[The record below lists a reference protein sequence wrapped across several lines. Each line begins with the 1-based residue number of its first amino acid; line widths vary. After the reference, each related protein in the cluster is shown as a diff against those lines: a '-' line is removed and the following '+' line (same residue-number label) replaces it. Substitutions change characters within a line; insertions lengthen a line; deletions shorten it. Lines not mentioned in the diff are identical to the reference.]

1 MEVNVDRQKMIVE
14 IEKDLAE
21 YEVEY
26 QSTIEIY
33 KSKLAEYSIYVTKQ
47 VEDSTTKTI
56 RSPPYPPT
64 SKKEEFEES
73 LEMLKAHV
81 GETIKMED
89 HEFKGLKSGIKDL
102 HVSNT
107 IATTSLSALSY

>member
-1 MEVNVDRQKMIVE
+1 MIAE
-14 IEKDLAE
+14 IEKELTE

-26 QSTIEIY
+26 QKIIEIY
-33 KSKLAEYSIYVTKQ
+33 KKKLGEYSIYVAKK
-47 VEDSTTKTI
+47 VKEFTTTTI

-89 HEFKGLKSGIKDL
+89 HEFKNLKSGIKDL
-102 HVSNT
+102 HFSNAS
-107 IATTSLSALSY
+107 ATTSLNSISY